1 MNRLLLIF
9 GNFLFIVFFPVSLLA
24 NELTLNEVLDLA
36 IRENPLIRSA
46 QSQVRAQEYELR
58 AISGANYPRIKLEE
72 IFSRTNLPAHT
83 FSFKLNQERIVYE
96 DFDPQR
102 LNNPRAISNFETR
115 ITFEIPIW
123 LGGKI
128 QTAKRMA
135 EHELKAV
142 SLEATRRREEVIR
155 NVYLAYMEAV
165 LAKNVVSV
173 SKQILEEAKERLR
186 ISEELYRTGIVLL
199 SDVHRARVHLSRAQE
214 ELDRAIRLYALSKR
228 ALEVAVGVSLG
239 SFDVQT
245 ISVCPV
251 PRLDE
256 LKGVVLTRAD
266 IRALDERIKSH
277 REAYRYVL
285 SENKPQLSAFAQYSL
300 NSKNFP
306 FKGDGDGY
314 LFGINLSWSFDLG
327 LTTLRKAQ
335 ANLERMNSLR
345 EYQRYT
351 TEQAKLEFEKA
362 YSEYLNALDMLRS
375 AEERIQASK
384 EVLRVMELRYK
395 TGLARMVDLLDAQTE
410 LDRARLEK
418 AQAIFLCHKAY
429 INLLF
434 SAGLTEEVTK

>member
-1 MNRLLLIF
+1 
-9 GNFLFIVFFPVSLLA
+9 
-24 NELTLNEVLDLA
+24 
-36 IRENPLIRSA
+36 
-46 QSQVRAQEYELR
+46 
-58 AISGANYPRIKLEE
+58 
-72 IFSRTNLPAHT
+72 
-83 FSFKLNQERIVYE
+83 
-96 DFDPQR
+96 
-102 LNNPRAISNFETR
+102 
-115 ITFEIPIW
+115 
-123 LGGKI
+123 
-128 QTAKRMA
+128 MA

-186 ISEELYRTGIVLL
+186 ISEELYLTGIVLL

-214 ELDRAIRLYALSKR
+214 ELDRAIRFYALSKR

-245 ISVCPV
+245 ISACPV

-266 IRALDERIKSH
+266 IRALDERIKSL

-306 FKGDGDGY
+306 FIGDGDGY

-362 YSEYLNALDMLRS
+362 YS
-375 AEERIQASK
+375 
-384 EVLRVMELRYK
+384 
-395 TGLARMVDLLDAQTE
+395 
-410 LDRARLEK
+410 
-418 AQAIFLCHKAY
+418 
-429 INLLF
+429 
-434 SAGLTEEVTK
+434 